1 MTGLSFVATRYR
13 ARARADSRACVPNAH
28 STNLVVS
35 FASELLNKAGALINT
50 GLHPSEIV
58 AGYKKAAG
66 LLQST
71 LEQVVLDSIG
81 NVRDQAVLAHA
92 IKSVVA
98 SKFYGYEDLLAALV
112 AEACVYAMSV
122 EGTGKASLSVD
133 NVRVVKLPGGSIHAS
148 SVVRGMVLLRPPMGT
163 VTRRVK
169 AGVAVFGTNIEAAQ
183 TETKGTVLLQSAEEL
198 LKYSGTEED
207 MLEEQIRGIRDSGVD
222 VVVSGGSVSEMALH
236 FFEKY
241 GMMVVKVASK
251 FELQRICRATRAF
264 PVIRLGSFTLLACGS
279 NRALRAGP
287 VMEEEKGHC
296 EIVEVREIGGE
307 QCVVFEQVGDDS
319 KVATIVLRSSTS
331 NQLDDLERAMDDSI
345 NAVKTLCGDAR
356 LVGGAGACE
365 IELALR
371 MAAVAEKS
379 TGLEQYP
386 MTKFAE
392 ALEVVPRTLAENA
405 GLDPNEVVSRLYAA
419 HKGGNARAGVDV
431 EHEATATAGVL
442 ADVQAA
448 GIMDALASKLQALRL
463 AADVAITVLSI
474 DQLIMSKQS
483 GGPQLPKQ

>member
-1 MTGLSFVATRYR
+1 
-13 ARARADSRACVPNAH
+13 
-28 STNLVVS
+28 VS
-35 FASELLNKAGALINT
+35 FASELLNKAGALIKT

-71 LEQVVLDSIG
+71 MEQVVLDSLS
-81 NVRDQAVLAHA
+81 NVRDAAVLAHA
-92 IKSVVA
+92 VKSVVA

-112 AEACVYAMSV
+112 AEACVYAMSA
-122 EGTGKASLSVD
+122 EGGGKTSLSVD

-163 VTRRVK
+163 VTKRVK

-264 PVIRLGSFTLLACGS
+264 PVIRLGAFLLA
-279 NRALRAGP
+279 
-287 VMEEEKGHC
+287 
-296 EIVEVREIGGE
+296 
-307 QCVVFEQVGDDS
+307 
-319 KVATIVLRSSTS
+319 VLRS
-331 NQLDDLERAMDDSI
+331 
-345 NAVKTLCGDAR
+345 NAALGAQAR
-356 LVGGAGACE
+356 
-365 IELALR
+365 
-371 MAAVAEKS
+371 
-379 TGLEQYP
+379 
-386 MTKFAE
+386 
-392 ALEVVPRTLAENA
+392 
-405 GLDPNEVVSRLYAA
+405 
-419 HKGGNARAGVDV
+419 
-431 EHEATATAGVL
+431 
-442 ADVQAA
+442 
-448 GIMDALASKLQALRL
+448 
-463 AADVAITVLSI
+463 
-474 DQLIMSKQS
+474 
-483 GGPQLPKQ
+483 